1 MCICFLCIAFLYL
14 CIFCLYFVYFF
25 SSSADEAVAV
35 YDRNRWEALNL
46 DMQVVEKLS
55 NNFYSLSQFSRHNM
69 EMTRVGCTQLNTG
82 DMGAGVETQK
92 NNNNFGTIVEN
103 DRVQTRTNR
112 RIFAPLLKTS

>member
-1 MCICFLCIAFLYL
+1 VYFFLAY
-14 CIFCLYFVYFF
+14 YFPVLVYVFPVLFVFF

-46 DMQVVEKLS
+46 DMQVVEKLC

-69 EMTRVGCTQLNTG
+69 EMTRVGPTQLNTG

-103 DRVQTRTNR
+103 DRVETRTNR